1 MQVVLTKELVMD
13 SSHGVL
19 LADLP
24 IATGEKFT
32 IIVLKDSDAGSQQ
45 AAERRTAY
53 AHRFAVEGIE
63 LPTRD
68 DLYAR

>member
-32 IIVLKDSDAGSQQ
+32 IIVLKDSDAGRQQ
-45 AAERRTAY
+45 VTERRTAY
-53 AHRFAVEGIE
+53 AHRFVVEGIE
-63 LPTRD
+63 LPAREA
-68 DLYAR
+68 LYER